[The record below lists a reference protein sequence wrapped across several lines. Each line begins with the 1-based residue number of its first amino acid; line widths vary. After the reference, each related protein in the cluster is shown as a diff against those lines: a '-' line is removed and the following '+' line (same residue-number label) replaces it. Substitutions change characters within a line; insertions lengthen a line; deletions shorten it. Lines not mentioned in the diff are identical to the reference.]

1 LVFAI
6 EPQIGAPL
14 ISGLALVDRV
24 NLYNQ
29 LVIVGAAA
37 FGFTLTAVTIL
48 VSLDSSRK
56 IVKELTTGEGF
67 RVLVANM
74 LSTVFLLILLTILG
88 IAGGSLDASPK
99 PSLVFERFVEMAG
112 LAAVAALAI
121 SGFYFAVSMYKV
133 AAHE

>member
-1 LVFAI
+1 V
-6 EPQIGAPL
+6 
-14 ISGLALVDRV
+14 ST
-24 NLYNQ
+24 YNE

-37 FGFTLTAVTIL
+37 FGFMLTAVTIL

-67 RVLVANM
+67 KVLVANM
-74 LSTVFLLILLTILG
+74 LATVFLLILLTILG

-99 PSLVFERFVEMAG
+99 PSRVFERFVEMAG